1 MRALRTAIQQR
12 ALDHGLILR
21 TVGKRAEA
29 HVNLIPKH
37 SRWVFLLPLPLLH
50 FGACATI
57 ALANLESG
65 VQYIIYVDFPFSL
78 ILVMLG
84 WRNDNFLF
92 WFATLG
98 TLWWYLLSWVA
109 FSMLSKW
116 KSS

>member
-1 MRALRTAIQQR
+1 MA
-12 ALDHGLILR
+12 DLIAKCPSL
-21 TVGKRAEA
+21 AY
-29 HVNLIPKH
+29 
-37 SRWVFLLPLPLLH
+37 LLPLPLLH
-50 FGACATI
+50 LGACATI

-65 VQYIIYVDFPFSL
+65 AHYMIYVDFPFSL

-84 WRNDNFLF
+84 WRNDNFVF

-109 FSMLSKW
+109 FSILSKR